1 MIHSPIDIN
10 TMSTVPEHPE
20 YFYVK
25 VGDVLITQLT
35 NPTSSMKYMIL
46 TELVLLTSVL
56 SVTWIK
62 DITLNVVAQ

>member
-20 YFYVK
+20 YFNVK

>member
-10 TMSTVPEHPE
+10 TVSTVPEHPE

-35 NPTSSMKYMIL
+35 NPTSSMKYTIL
-46 TELVLLTSVL
+46 T
-56 SVTWIK
+56 
-62 DITLNVVAQ
+62 